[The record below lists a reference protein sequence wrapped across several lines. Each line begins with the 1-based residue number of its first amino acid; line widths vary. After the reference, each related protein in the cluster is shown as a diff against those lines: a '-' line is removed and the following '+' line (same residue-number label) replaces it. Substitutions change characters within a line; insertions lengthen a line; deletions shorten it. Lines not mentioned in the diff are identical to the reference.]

1 MAYRTLLLLVLTVV
15 IVALAVMA
23 GIFAFAEGAA
33 KNRQDMIVARGIEL
47 ASFSQEWSMKPGMF
61 GGGNG
66 SFEGVDIWKVSGHS
80 GTGGWMEENDTR
92 YLVEQLDQPN
102 HARLIAE
109 DFQLDSRIV
118 IHFDATSI
126 ISTDF
131 GTGGVIFIDP
141 DSE

>member
-1 MAYRTLLLLVLTVV
+1 MAYRTLILLVLAVV

-33 KNRQDMIVARGIEL
+33 KNRQDMIVARGVQL
-47 ASFSQEWSMKPGMF
+47 TAYSQEWVATPGLY

-66 SFEGVDIWKVSGHS
+66 SFESVDIWKVSGHS
-80 GTGGWMEENDTR
+80 GTGGWMEENNTR
-92 YLVEQLDQPN
+92 YLVEPLDQPN

-109 DFQLDSRIV
+109 DFQLDTRVV
-118 IHFDATSI
+118 ILFDATTI
-126 ISTDF
+126 ISTDYA
-131 GTGGVIFIDP
+131 TAGVIFIDP

>member
-1 MAYRTLLLLVLTVV
+1 M
-15 IVALAVMA
+15 
-23 GIFAFAEGAA
+23 
-33 KNRQDMIVARGIEL
+33 
-47 ASFSQEWSMKPGMF
+47 
-61 GGGNG
+61 
-66 SFEGVDIWKVSGHS
+66 
-80 GTGGWMEENDTR
+80 DTR
-92 YLVEQLDQPN
+92 ALVAGWKKTTPGTSVEQLDQPN